1 MAKMEQ
7 FEQFIREKIV
17 DERWSHGQLKEY
29 FTGQFPGEKGF
40 SIRSI
45 ERFCRSKHIHKTS
58 RAGTEIVDEAVSEAV
73 AKVIMNNP
81 FYCIH
86 RL

>member
-1 MAKMEQ
+1 MVKMEN
-7 FEQFIREKIV
+7 FEHFIRQKIV

-29 FTGQFPGEKGF
+29 FAGRNRL
-40 SIRSI
+40 IVRSI
-45 ERFCRSKHIHKTS
+45 ERFCRSKNIHKTS

-73 AKVIMNNP
+73 VAKVIMNNRP

-86 RL
+86 RW